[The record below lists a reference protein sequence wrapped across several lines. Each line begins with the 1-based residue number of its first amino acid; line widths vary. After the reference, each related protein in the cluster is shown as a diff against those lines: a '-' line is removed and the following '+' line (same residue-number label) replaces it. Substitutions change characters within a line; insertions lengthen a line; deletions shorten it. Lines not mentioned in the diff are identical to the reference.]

1 MLEKD
6 ILLII
11 NPNASKGRGRKSAKL
26 IQSIFKSRGR
36 QCTVAYTKGAGHA
49 ATLARKGVQYEYKV
63 IIAAGGDGTVNYVVN
78 LLQKHELH
86 IPIAV
91 LPAGTANDFA
101 SMLGVRGADIVKA
114 CAQIL
119 DGEFRPIDLGKVNG
133 TYFVNVF
140 SCGLFTDVSQKTPT
154 ILKNTFGKLAYY
166 VGGVGELQRFRKMHI
181 TIHSDGGDYDGNCI
195 IFYSV

>member
-63 IIAAGGDGTVNYVVN
+63 IIAAGGDGTVNEVLNGIMFSGRSSSVTMGIMQS
-78 LLQKHELH
+78 LLMWEYAGVLTIQKEC
-86 IPIAV
+86 ISSMEQ
-91 LPAGTANDFA
+91 A
-101 SMLGVRGADIVKA
+101 SDSSPWSISRRWSI
-114 CAQIL
+114 
-119 DGEFRPIDLGKVNG
+119 
-133 TYFVNVF
+133 
-140 SCGLFTDVSQKTPT
+140 
-154 ILKNTFGKLAYY
+154 
-166 VGGVGELQRFRKMHI
+166 RK
-181 TIHSDGGDYDGNCI
+181 
-195 IFYSV
+195 

>member
-63 IIAAGGDGTVNYVVN
+63 IIAAGGDGTVNEVLNGIMFSGRSSSVTMGI
-78 LLQKHELH
+78 
-86 IPIAV
+86 IPI
-91 LPAGTANDFA
+91 GRGNDFA
-101 SMLGVRGADIVKA
+101 W
-114 CAQIL
+114 CAGIPRKL
-119 DGEFRPIDLGKVNG
+119 EESIDLIING
-133 TYFVNVF
+133 SAKPVDTE
-140 SCGLFTDVSQKTPT
+140 C
-154 ILKNTFGKLAYY
+154 
-166 VGGVGELQRFRKMHI
+166 
-181 TIHSDGGDYDGNCI
+181 
-195 IFYSV
+195 